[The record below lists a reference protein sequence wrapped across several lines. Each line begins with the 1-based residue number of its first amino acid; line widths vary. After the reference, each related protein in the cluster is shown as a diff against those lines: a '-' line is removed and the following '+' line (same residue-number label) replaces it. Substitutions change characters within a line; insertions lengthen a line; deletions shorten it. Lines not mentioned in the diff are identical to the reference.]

1 MNRTQA
7 FLKEFRERMG
17 LFGTPEG
24 RQRKYDES
32 KKSFLGMPLPE
43 FGVSEFLQMP
53 DRSGAIERQE
63 KEKEKKER
71 EKLPDSFDQDK
82 YFKSMRNMM
91 LTDSILRDYEL
102 GRDANRQFAMMQ
114 RTLPLVDLY
123 SETAAQRRLMEDRS
137 SPTKISQQILRAR
150 QGEAALMNAI
160 ANQATSGAQIGSL
173 GTGRRFGK

>member
-1 MNRTQA
+1 MTKINI
-7 FLKEFRERMG
+7 LNK
-17 LFGTPEG
+17 
-24 RQRKYDES
+24 
-32 KKSFLGMPLPE
+32 
-43 FGVSEFLQMP
+43 
-53 DRSGAIERQE
+53 QE
-63 KEKEKKER
+63 IC
-71 EKLPDSFDQDK
+71 L
-82 YFKSMRNMM
+82 

-123 SETAAQRRLMEDRS
+123 SETAAKRRLMEDQF
-137 SPTKISQQILRAR
+137 SPTKISQQRLRAQ

>member
-53 DRSGAIERQE
+53 DRSKTIERQ
-63 KEKEKKER
+63 EKEKKER

-82 YFKSMRNMM
+82 YFKQTRNLL

-123 SETAAQRRLMEDRS
+123 SETAAKRRLMEDQF
-137 SPTKISQQILRAR
+137 SPTKISQQRLRAQ

>member
-53 DRSGAIERQE
+53 DRSKAIERQ
-63 KEKEKKER
+63 EKEKKER

-82 YFKSMRNMM
+82 YFKQTRNML

-123 SETAAQRRLMEDRS
+123 SETAAKRRLMEDQF
-137 SPTKISQQILRAR
+137 SPTKISQQRLRAQ

>member
-63 KEKEKKER
+63 KEKRER

-82 YFKSMRNMM
+82 YFKGMRNM
-91 LTDSILRDYEL
+91 LVTDSILRDYEL

-123 SETAAQRRLMEDRS
+123 SETAAKRRLMEDQF
-137 SPTKISQQILRAR
+137 SPTKISQQRLRAQ

-160 ANQATSGAQIGSL
+160 ANQASAGAQIGSL

>member
-43 FGVSEFLQMP
+43 FGVSEFLRMP

-63 KEKEKKER
+63 KEKRER

-82 YFKSMRNMM
+82 YFKGVRNMM
-91 LTDSILRDYEL
+91 ITDSILRDYEL

-123 SETAAQRRLMEDRS
+123 SETAAKRRLMEDQF
-137 SPTKISQQILRAR
+137 SPTKISQQRLRAQ

-160 ANQATSGAQIGSL
+160 ANQASSGAQIGSL

>member
-43 FGVSEFLQMP
+43 FGVSEFLRMP
-53 DRSGAIERQE
+53 DRSGAIERQ
-63 KEKEKKER
+63 EKEKKER

-82 YFKSMRNMM
+82 YFKQTRNM
-91 LTDSILRDYEL
+91 LIADSLLRDFESRMQAR
-102 GRDANRQFAMMQ
+102 RDVNVMKQ
-114 RTLPLVDLY
+114 TLPLVDLY
-123 SETAAQRRLMEDRS
+123 SETAAKRRLMEDQF
-137 SPTKISQQILRAR
+137 SPTKISQQRLRAQ

>member
-53 DRSGAIERQE
+53 DRSKAIERQ
-63 KEKEKKER
+63 EKEKKER

-82 YFKSMRNMM
+82 YFKQTRNLL

-123 SETAAQRRLMEDRS
+123 SETAAKRRLMEDQF
-137 SPTKISQQILRAR
+137 SPTKISQQRLRAQ

>member
-63 KEKEKKER
+63 KEKKER

-82 YFKSMRNMM
+82 YFKQTRNLL

-123 SETAAQRRLMEDRS
+123 SETAAKRRLMEDQF
-137 SPTKISQQILRAR
+137 SPTKISQQRLRAQ

>member
-63 KEKEKKER
+63 KEKRER

-82 YFKSMRNMM
+82 YFKGMRNM
-91 LTDSILRDYEL
+91 LVTDSILRDYEL

-123 SETAAQRRLMEDRS
+123 SETAAKRRLMEDQF
-137 SPTKISQQILRAR
+137 SPTKISQQRLRAQ

>member
-17 LFGTPEG
+17 LFGTAEG

-53 DRSGAIERQE
+53 DTSKAIERQ
-63 KEKEKKER
+63 EKEKKER

-82 YFKSMRNMM
+82 YFKGMRNMM
-91 LTDSILRDYEL
+91 VTDSILRDYEL

-123 SETAAQRRLMEDRS
+123 SETAAKRRLMEDQF
-137 SPTKISQQILRAR
+137 SPTKISQQRLRAQ

-160 ANQATSGAQIGSL
+160 ANQASAGAQIGSL